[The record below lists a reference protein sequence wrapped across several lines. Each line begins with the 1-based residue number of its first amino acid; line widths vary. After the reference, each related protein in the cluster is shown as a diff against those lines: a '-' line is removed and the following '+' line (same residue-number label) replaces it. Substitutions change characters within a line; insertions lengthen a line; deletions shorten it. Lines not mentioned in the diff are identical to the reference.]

1 MPYYRSKELRFVFR
15 PALFSYLN
23 DEVLESSAIL
33 RSITGVALFD
43 LLDGKHTKLVDALSA
58 LLHLLKAD
66 GITCARCFLSML
78 ALHLLHILFVLL
90 LSFIKLVLEEALRIS
105 LTLPLA
111 LEHDLEGALVS
122 ILAHHALQ
130 LKRVT
135 VQLHRVCPCSFACT
149 GCLLVIAFIKA
160 NYIIKNL

>member
-1 MPYYRSKELRFVFR
+1 MFR
-15 PALFSYLN
+15 PTLFSYLN

-78 ALHLLHILFVLL
+78 ALHLLDILLVLL
-90 LSFIKLVLEEALRIS
+90 LSFLELVLEEALRIS

-111 LEHDLEGALVS
+111 LEHDLKGALVR

-130 LKRVT
+130 LKRVA
-135 VQLHRVCPCSFACT
+135 VQLHRVCSCSFACT
-149 GCLLVIAFIKA
+149 GCLLVSAFIKSELY
-160 NYIIKNL
+160 N